1 MGRFKDKIMGLFKT
15 NTTNDYNKATHVSKV
30 YGGGKNPRKP
40 KLRKQSEDNIIK
52 NVTYLFRLK
61 KENEAIKDRRI
72 KQIRDLFDQEVNYY
86 KLVRVGSFYSN
97 IFIEYESIGDRN
109 KALSIN

>member
-1 MGRFKDKIMGLFKT
+1 MGLFKT

-52 NVTYLFRLK
+52 
-61 KENEAIKDRRI
+61 
-72 KQIRDLFDQEVNYY
+72 
-86 KLVRVGSFYSN
+86 
-97 IFIEYESIGDRN
+97 
-109 KALSIN
+109 